1 MIKSTQPNGRSVAG
15 EVRQVI
21 SRTTVLLLGIAIS
34 QAAISGTLYR
44 WTDEQGQRHMET
56 IIPADD
62 ARLGYEVLD
71 DRSFRVLKKVHRALT
86 VEELAIAEAAKEV
99 ERKKK
104 IATEAAVRHDRTLLA
119 TYMSVDGMEMARN
132 GQINTLNSII
142 ESTERT
148 RERLRSNLDDLIGS
162 AASYERD
169 GRKVPVSTEEDI
181 EAVRGQILSQ
191 DNIIEENHQKQHT
204 ITAQFGADIERFKQL
219 KGIVDLPKTE
229 PLSSLQN

>member
-1 MIKSTQPNGRSVAG
+1 MFRNSFRTGFSQSSLRPVA
-15 EVRQVI
+15 
-21 SRTTVLLLGIAIS
+21 LLLGLAIT
-34 QAAISGTLYR
+34 QVAVSGTLYR

-56 IIPADD
+56 IIPADQ

-86 VEELAIAEAAKEV
+86 PEELVAAEAAKEV
-99 ERKKK
+99 ERKKQL
-104 IATEAAVRHDRTLLA
+104 ATEAAARRDRTLLA

-148 RERLRSNLDDLIGS
+148 RERLKSNLDDLIGS

-169 GRKVPVSTEEDI
+169 GRKVPVSAVKDI
-181 EAVRGQILSQ
+181 EAVRAQILSQ
-191 DNIIEENHQKQHT
+191 DNIIEENHLKQQT
-204 ITAQFGADIERFKQL
+204 IAAQFGSDIKRFKQL
-219 KGIVDLPKTE
+219 KGIVDQPE
-229 PLSSLQN
+229 IVPLSAVKN